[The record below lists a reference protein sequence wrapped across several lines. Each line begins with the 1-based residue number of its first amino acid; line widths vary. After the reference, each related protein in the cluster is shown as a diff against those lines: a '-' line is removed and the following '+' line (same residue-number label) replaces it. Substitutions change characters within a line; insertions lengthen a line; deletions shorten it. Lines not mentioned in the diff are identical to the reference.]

1 MSSKQSLKILLA
13 DDHVLVREGLALLLK
28 SLPSVELVGQVSNGA
43 ELIREARLLEPHI
56 IITDLRMPVKTG
68 VEALREINAWK
79 KKIKC
84 MVISMYED
92 EYSLVDALEA
102 GAIGYINKNAEKE
115 EFLDAV
121 QSVYQGSPYYCKT
134 TSVRMVRLLA
144 RSSFNPY
151 LPVKTPDFSVREL
164 KIIYFICR
172 ELSSKQIGEQLFM
185 GKKNIDLYRAKIL
198 EKMNVK
204 TTAGVAIYAL
214 KNNLF
219 TIDELELPS
228 YSLQ

>member
-1 MSSKQSLKILLA
+1 MSSKQPLKILLA

-28 SLPSVELVGQVSNGA
+28 SLPSIELVGQVSNGD
-43 ELIREARLLEPHI
+43 ELIREARISEPHI
-56 IITDLRMPVKTG
+56 IITDLRMPIKTG
-68 VEALREINAWK
+68 VEALGEISLWK
-79 KKIKC
+79 KNIKC
-84 MVISMYED
+84 MVISMYDD
-92 EYSLVDALEA
+92 EYSLVSALEA
-102 GAIGYINKNAEKE
+102 GAIGYINKNAEKD
-115 EFLDAV
+115 EFLHAV
-121 QSVYQGSPYYCKT
+121 QCVYEGNPYYCKT

-151 LPVKTPDFSVREL
+151 SPKKTPGFSAQEM

-172 ELSSKQIGEQLFM
+172 ELSSKEIGEQLFM
-185 GKKNIDLYRAKIL
+185 GKRNIDLHRTKIL
-198 EKMNVK
+198 QKMNVK

-228 YSLQ
+228 HS